1 MRNKTV
7 CFIKLIIILLF
18 FLPISKAEESFN
30 FDVTEIEIL
39 DQGKKFIG
47 KKNGVATTENGIVI
61 KANYFEYDKIDNI
74 LIASGNVEIIDKVQD
89 IKLYSKKNNIL

>member
-30 FDVTEIEIL
+30 FDVT
-39 DQGKKFIG
+39 G
-47 KKNGVATTENGIVI
+47 
-61 KANYFEYDKIDNI
+61 
-74 LIASGNVEIIDKVQD
+74 
-89 IKLYSKKNNIL
+89 